1 MRLQRKHMQNLM
13 AFKFQPKVISHFQW
27 KIVLHHHRISKDFSI
42 AQISAIPNTKLLVSL
57 HHSNVQG
64 ANLGIFDYSC
74 SKSIKKIFE
83 LGDVRGGKYLSCALF
98 LKIWQHSTVTGPGD
112 FTYNPRRN
120 LLGAISIDKQT
131 SYHLFRHTRNE
142 TKNTYSVNLLKKAKW
157 FSQSSDIFGNS
168 PPH

>member
-98 LKIWQHSTVTGPGD
+98 LKMTTFYSYRTWWFCIQSQEKSPWCDLNWQTDV
-112 FTYNPRRN
+112 
-120 LLGAISIDKQT
+120 ISSI
-131 SYHLFRHTRNE
+131 SSH
-142 TKNTYSVNLLKKAKW
+142 KKR
-157 FSQSSDIFGNS
+157 DEEYI
-168 PPH
+168 